1 MTFENEIQACEY
13 LQSTDFY
20 FTVDKYAQLTPE
32 RKAELEA
39 NREAARQFWKPT
51 AKLLVSSFV
60 DCLIKN

>member
-1 MTFENEIQACEY
+1 MTFENEIQAREY

-39 NREAARQFWKPT
+39 NREAARQFIRG
-51 AKLLVSSFV
+51 LL
-60 DCLIKN
+60 D